1 MVIKNFDQ
9 KEGRV
14 VSGIFFEFGTLNN
27 YNMFISPK
35 MYTLLTKSSNL
46 LDEIHLWCDTYL

>member
-1 MVIKNFDQ
+1 MVIKNVDQ

-27 YNMFISPK
+27 YSMFISPK

-46 LDEIHLWCDTYL
+46 LDAIHLWCDTYL